1 MAGDVDQQ
9 GSQAGGRTER
19 RVKLALPRRG
29 AADPV
34 KALIETP
41 VATRVAKSARRDP
54 RSNRASQLG
63 RIAALCLAPAAVFLL
78 ILIAY
83 PLSRVIW
90 SAFHYVNLTNPT
102 VAGFAGLDNFMSVI
116 EDEHFWPSLWH
127 TGVWTVTSVAGEYV
141 LGLAS
146 AVALAQPIR
155 ARSVFRAVII
165 IPWVIPIV
173 VAGLNWTW
181 MLTPDYGV
189 LNLWM
194 VKLGLL
200 SKPFYWLGNLDT
212 ALLTIS
218 FVNIWRS
225 FPFYT
230 VSLLAALMSVPR
242 EVIESAAMDGAGPL
256 RRFVHIT
263 MPYLK
268 TVSLTLIFIHV
279 IWTAINFDFIWVMTQ
294 GGPYNASETLP
305 IMIYRYAMEDF
316 DVGAASALAMMTM
329 GFMLATFFVYWYGAG
344 RSAEQREW

>member
-1 MAGDVDQQ
+1 M
-9 GSQAGGRTER
+9 GGAQ
-19 RVKLALPRRG
+19 L
-29 AADPV
+29 V

-41 VATRVAKSARRDP
+41 VVARVAKSARGDP

-63 RIAALCLAPAAVFLL
+63 RIAALCLAPAGVFLL
-78 ILIAY
+78 VLIAY

-90 SAFHYVNLTNPT
+90 SAFQYVNLTNPT
-102 VAGFAGLDNFMSVI
+102 VAGFAGIDNFTTVL
-116 EDEHFWPSLWH
+116 EDDHFWPSLWH
-127 TGVWTVTSVAGEYV
+127 TCVWTVVSVAGEYAF
-141 LGLAS
+141 GLAS

-173 VAGLNWTW
+173 VAGLTWTW

-200 SKPFYWLGNLDT
+200 SKPFYWLGNLNT

-230 VSLLAALMSVPR
+230 ISLLAALMSVPK
-242 EVIESAAMDGAGPL
+242 EVLESAAMDGARPL
-256 RRFVHIT
+256 QRFVHIT

-294 GGPYNASETLP
+294 GGPLNSSETLP
-305 IMIYRYAMEDF
+305 IMIYRYALEDF

-329 GFMLATFFVYWYGAG
+329 GFMLAAFFVYWYGAG
-344 RSAEQREW
+344 RSAEAGQW